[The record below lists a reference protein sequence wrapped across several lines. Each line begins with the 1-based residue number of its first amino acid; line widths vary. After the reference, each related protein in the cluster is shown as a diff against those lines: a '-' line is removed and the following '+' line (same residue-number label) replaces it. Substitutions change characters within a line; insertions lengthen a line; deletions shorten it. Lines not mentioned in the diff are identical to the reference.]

1 MHQILRFAV
10 SFLLHSFTV
19 MRLRISKLAKSLRH
33 KKPKA
38 LFPAPD
44 QYWFANWPPY
54 TESKERTKEEA
65 DRQSVGG
72 IDKRTYL

>member
-38 LFPAPD
+38 LFPAHD
-44 QYWFANWPPY
+44 QYWFANWPPCA
-54 TESKERTKEEA
+54 EGKEREKE
-65 DRQSVGG
+65 DVDHPDWQWQVQ
-72 IDKRTYL
+72 